1 MSFAET
7 SDWRDRIGFINNLK
21 LDYDN
26 VNEKI
31 VIRKGGLIYGFYD
44 NDETY
49 GWLLDQDISLDIN
62 VDANVNYIVMSKNG
76 TFDLIVGNINSIH
89 GLGANINSIPWYTFN
104 NEALIG
110 KVFCRMGLVVGFI
123 VCDDPYWCE
132 YEQQWIGET

>member
-7 SDWRDRIGFINNLK
+7 SDWKDRIGFINNLK

-31 VIRKGGLIYGFYD
+31 IIRKGGLIYGFY
-44 NDETY
+44 NSDETY

-62 VDANVNYIVMSKNG
+62 VDTAVNYIFMDNENKG
-76 TFDLIVGNINSIH
+76 TFNISAGNIGNVH
-89 GLGANINSIPWYTFN
+89 GLGYTEAPGIPWYTFN
-104 NEALIG
+104 KKALIG
-110 KVFCRMGLVVGFI
+110 KVFCRMGLVTGFV

-132 YEQQWIGET
+132 YIGVQ